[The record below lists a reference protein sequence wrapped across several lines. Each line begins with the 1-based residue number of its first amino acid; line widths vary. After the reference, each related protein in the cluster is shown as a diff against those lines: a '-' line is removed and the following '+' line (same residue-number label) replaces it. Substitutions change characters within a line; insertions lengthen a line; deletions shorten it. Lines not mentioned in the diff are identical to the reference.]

1 MVSGALGKI
10 TDFHTFTSSFSNCA
24 MRCVCVAPCCE
35 YIAAAPKKNAMSI
48 AARLQAVFIV
58 SSGRAS
64 YHADC
69 ERRSLLSLRHPR
81 TVGTPFHAHPP
92 LARVAVNPTHEECI
106 HRPGRSSRAFLRPF
120 TRE

>member
-1 MVSGALGKI
+1 MFIVPPLGPTIQGGGSCRCMVSGALGKI

-35 YIAAAPKKNAMSI
+35 NIAAAAPKKNDLSI
-48 AARLQAVFIV
+48 AARHQAVYIV

-81 TVGTPFHAHPP
+81 WF
-92 LARVAVNPTHEECI
+92 
-106 HRPGRSSRAFLRPF
+106 
-120 TRE
+120 